1 MEGKLRKSYIVVS
14 VSGAEEGVNVVAGEG
29 LDLDA
34 PIGAGIEMHARSQR
48 EEDLED
54 PHVGRSQIQP
64 LLDHAVLACQ

>member
-1 MEGKLRKSYIVVS
+1 
-14 VSGAEEGVNVVAGEG
+14 
-29 LDLDA
+29 
-34 PIGAGIEMHARSQR
+34 MHARSQR